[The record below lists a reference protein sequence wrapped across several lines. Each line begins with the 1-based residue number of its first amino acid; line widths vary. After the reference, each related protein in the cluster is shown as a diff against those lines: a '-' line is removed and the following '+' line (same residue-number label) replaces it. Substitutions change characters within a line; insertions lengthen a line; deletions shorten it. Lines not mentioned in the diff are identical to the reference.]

1 MHVLDGVNTLSFAG
15 FGWES
20 FAWVRC
26 TGFADGGLPMG
37 SIPGSARVMG
47 DLMGRHFGWVVDF
60 FLGGAGEGKR
70 NSRARLPRRFRRR
83 REFQTALLYVIYYIL
98 RSGSFAA
105 AMRKAIANGDPDPRC
120 PGQTRALFGLRQPVD
135 LARIEDGEGAAAP
148 RSATDS
154 TEQWV

>member
-1 MHVLDGVNTLSFAG
+1 MGPMHWIR
-15 FGWES
+15 GWGL
-20 FAWVRC
+20 AYGIYPWQR
-26 TGFADGGLPMG
+26 TGD
-37 SIPGSARVMG
+37 G

-105 AMRKAIANGDPDPRC
+105 AMRKTIANGDPDPRC
-120 PGQTRALFGLRQPVD
+120 PGQTRAMFGLRQPVD
-135 LARIEDGEGAAAP
+135 L
-148 RSATDS
+148 
-154 TEQWV
+154 VLH